1 MVEAYKPIYTVQEVS
16 KILKTNVN
24 TVYDLIHSGQL
35 QSLKLGKRKIRGKDL
50 EAFINNYPVA
60 AALDTEEKEDCND
73 LQRL

>member
-60 AALDTEEKEDCND
+60 TLDTEEKEDCND
-73 LQRL
+73 M